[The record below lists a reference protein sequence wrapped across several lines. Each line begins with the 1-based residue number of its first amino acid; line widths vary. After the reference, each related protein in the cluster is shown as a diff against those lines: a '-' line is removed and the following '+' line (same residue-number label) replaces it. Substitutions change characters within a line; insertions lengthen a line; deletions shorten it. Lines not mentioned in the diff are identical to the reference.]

1 MNASKA
7 PSGSLP
13 PSRAAWSYADTWLD
27 DAEPVRAAR
36 AKATDLGI
44 VPIGQA
50 AGNLLTLLAS
60 AIGASAVVEVG
71 TGTGVSGA
79 ALLAGM
85 TDDGI
90 LTSIDIEAESQRAA
104 RDLFTAIGVDH
115 VRSRLIAGR
124 ALDVLPRLTDQAY
137 DIVFADG
144 DPAEYPAVLAQAARL
159 LRAGGL
165 VIFADV
171 LGSSDLA
178 DPGQRDAETVALRD
192 VAHALRDDDA
202 WVPALLTVDSGL
214 LIATLR
220 GSAE

>member
-1 MNASKA
+1 MNAQQS
-7 PSGSLP
+7 PNGTRP
-13 PSRAAWSYADTWLD
+13 PSNAAWTYADTWLD

-36 AKATDLGI
+36 AKAADLGV
-44 VPIGQA
+44 VPVSQA
-50 AGNLLTLLAS
+50 VANTLSLLAAS
-60 AIGASAVVEVG
+60 IGASAVVEVG

-85 TDDGI
+85 TDDGV
-90 LTSIDIEAESQRAA
+90 LTSIDTEAESQRAA

-115 VRSRLIAGR
+115 VRTRLITGR
-124 ALDVLPRLTDQAY
+124 ALEVLPRLTDEAY

-159 LRAGGL
+159 LRPGGL
-165 VIFADV
+165 VVFADV

-178 DPGQRDAETVALRD
+178 DPGQRDPEALALRD

-202 WVPALLTVDSGL
+202 WLPALLTVGNGL
-214 LIATLR
+214 LVATWR
-220 GSAE
+220 PAA

>member
-7 PSGSLP
+7 PSGTTRP
-13 PSRAAWSYADTWLD
+13 TQAAWSYADSWLD

-36 AKATDLGI
+36 AKAADLGI
-44 VPIGQA
+44 TPVGQA
-50 AGNLLTLLAS
+50 AANLLTVLAA
-60 AIGASAVVEVG
+60 AINASAVVEVG

-85 TDDGI
+85 TDDGVI
-90 LTSIDIEAESQRAA
+90 TSIDIEAESQRAA

-115 VRSRLIAGR
+115 VRTRLIAGR

-159 LRAGGL
+159 LRNGGL

-171 LGSSDLA
+171 LGSRDLA
-178 DPGQRDAETVALRD
+178 DPGQRDPETVALRD

-202 WVPALLTVDSGL
+202 WLPALLTVDGGL
-214 LIATLR
+214 LVATLR
-220 GSAE
+220 GSAD

>member
-1 MNASKA
+1 MNAASNGSAPPSKA
-7 PSGSLP
+7 
-13 PSRAAWSYADTWLD
+13 AWAFADSWLD
-27 DAEPVRAAR
+27 DTEPVRAAR
-36 AKATDLGI
+36 AKAADLGI
-44 VPIGQA
+44 TPIA
-50 AGNLLTLLAS
+50 PSVANLLSVLAAS
-60 AIGASAVVEVG
+60 IGASTVVEVG

-79 ALLAGM
+79 ALLGGM

-90 LTSIDIEAESQRAA
+90 LTTIDLEAEHHRAA

-115 VRSRLIAGR
+115 VRTRLIAGR

-144 DPAEYPAVLAQAARL
+144 DQAEYPAILAQAARL
-159 LRAGGL
+159 LRPGGL

-171 LGSSDLA
+171 LGGADLA

-202 WVPALLTVDSGL
+202 WLPALLTVGSGL
-214 LIATLR
+214 LVATLR
-220 GSAE
+220 SSGE